1 MTFHQDI
8 LHILLEYRKQ
18 QPDFNFICRQRNR
31 GNKFEKGLYFQGNDS
46 YAFVG
51 LIDRSGGVNMTRSA
65 GLTFSPTEDKLHF
78 DFEIVHKGEE
88 DQKLLEFY
96 KELRT
101 IFEGGRE
108 VENNEKFIVK
118 GDKITKDSPEALFT
132 FLDKYYPKIKAVC
145 DNSNIENLLISDE
158 KFDKI
163 IQNVLVYENKS
174 KADVADSPIS
184 TVDLKQEFSEWLLV
198 NAPESY
204 GYYLGGSIDSVAERL
219 GEIESFYPNHKF
231 FQVDPSK
238 VDELIKEIKFTFSKK
253 ERNKN
258 PDFIEYDNTH
268 SNGIPKAIMGKKNYV
283 RFLNEKFGE
292 DEKPFDFEKALSF
305 FNEEEIVFYF
315 EFLDEIVQ
323 QFNLQIRDER
333 LVFTCGSKYLNLNIG
348 QRFIWRLKPKNQNDY
363 WIISN
368 SKLDDSYIPFD
379 GPVRH
384 FYTTFNEHSALDEI
398 KPFTFGA
405 IEEELRRTS
414 KSGFRN
420 HNNTEFEKA
429 VFDKEFRAKFLK
441 IKSMSAPSIPL
452 NQILY
457 GPPGTGK
464 TYYLKD
470 NLFEKYTSE
479 ETSVSLEQH
488 FETVVS
494 GCSWWQVIAIA
505 LLDKERAKV
514 SEIFEHAWVQKK
526 VELSNSKTVRATIW
540 GQLQSH
546 TIDECEFVNV
556 SNRRP
561 PLIFN
566 KTEDSHWEILEER
579 VEDLA
584 PELYDLKDS
593 VENYNPN
600 PDNIVKHYE
609 FVTFHQSF
617 SYEDFI
623 EGIKPILPESD
634 EEQLA
639 DLGYQIKDGIFKNIC
654 LKAEKDPDNRY
665 AIFIDEIN
673 RGNVSAIFGELITLI
688 ESDKRKGAKN
698 ELTTT
703 LPYSKDEFGVPQ
715 NLDIYGTMNTADR
728 SVEAL
733 DTALRRRFSFKEMM
747 PDPTKL
753 GDFEVD
759 GIKLSKLLEVINA
772 RVEALYDRDHTIG
785 HSYFL
790 KVLESDNPKDKLVE
804 VFKDNI
810 IPLLQEYFF
819 GDYAKIGL
827 ILGGGFVETND
838 QNGEDLFAKF
848 DADVEYSLDKKH
860 SLTSLDKINIRLIES
875 ILNNA

>member
-8 LHILLEYRKQ
+8 LSILLEYRQQ
-18 QPDFNFICRQRNR
+18 QPEFNFICRQRNR
-31 GNKFEKGLYFQGNDS
+31 GEKFEKGFYFQGNEH

-51 LIDRSGGVNMTRSA
+51 IIDRSGGINMTRSA
-65 GLTFSPTEDKLHF
+65 GLAFFPNSDGLRF
-78 DFEIVHKGEE
+78 NFEIVHKGEK
-88 DQKLLEFY
+88 DQLLLDFY

-101 IFEGGRE
+101 VFKEGE
-108 VENNEKFIVK
+108 ETENNEKFIVS
-118 GDKITKDSPEALFT
+118 GGIITKNNPEQLFQ
-132 FLDKYYPKIKAVC
+132 FLDTYFPKIKAVC
-145 DNSNIENLLISDE
+145 RNSKIENLLISNE
-158 KFDKI
+158 KFDNI
-163 IQNVLVYENKS
+163 IKNVLAYSNKS
-174 KADVADSPIS
+174 NN
-184 TVDLKQEFSEWLLV
+184 DLDDNPVNAINLKEEFAQWLLE

-204 GYYLGGSIDSVAERL
+204 SYYLGNSIASVVQRL
-219 GEIESFYPNHKF
+219 NEIEAYFPNQSFFEVNP
-231 FQVDPSK
+231 QK
-238 VDELIKEIKFTFSKK
+238 VDEFIREVQFTFSKK
-253 ERNKN
+253 ERNKY
-258 PDFIEYDNTH
+258 PDFIDYDNHH

-283 RFLNEKFGE
+283 RFLNEKLGE

-305 FNEEEIVFYF
+305 FNEEEILFYF

-323 QFNLQIRDER
+323 QFNLQIGDER

-348 QRFIWRLKPKNQNDY
+348 QRFIWRLKPQNQNDY

-441 IKSMSAPSIPL
+441 TKPMSAPSIPL

-470 NLFEKYTSE
+470 NLFEKYISE
-479 ETSVSLEQH
+479 ETSISAEQH
-488 FETVVS
+488 FESVVS
-494 GCSWWQVIAIA
+494 SCSWWQVIAIA
-505 LLDKERAKV
+505 LLDKESAKV
-514 SEIFEHAWVQKK
+514 SEIFEHEWIQKK

-579 VEDLA
+579 VEDLV
-584 PELYDLKDS
+584 PELYELKDS

-623 EGIKPILPESD
+623 EGIKPLLPETD
-634 EEQLA
+634 EEQGA

-747 PDPTKL
+747 PNPIKL
-753 GDFEVD
+753 GDFEVES
-759 GIKLSKLLEVINA
+759 INLSELLDVINA

-785 HSYFL
+785 HSYFY
-790 KVLESDNPKDKLVE
+790 KVKESDDPKEKLIE

-819 GDYAKIGL
+819 GDYTKIGL
-827 ILGGGFVETND
+827 ILGEQFIETND
-838 QNGEDLFAKF
+838 QNGEELFAKF
-848 DADVEYSLDKKH
+848 DAEVEYSLDKKH
-860 SLTSLDKINIRLIES
+860 SLIPLEEIDIKKIRS
-875 ILNNA
+875 IINNA